1 MKNWQK
7 YAAGGAVVVV
17 ALVGTRAAGLWGT
30 SQAKDSQVLHFSLPT
45 PLNGLDTATVTDE
58 YSMDIVGNAG
68 EGLMR
73 ADKNGTPQP
82 AQAKSVKASA
92 DGKTWTITLR
102 PDLKWSD
109 GSALTANDFVYGWQR
124 ANDPATK
131 SEYAYLYSGIKNADK
146 IQSGDADKKTLGIS
160 AKGNVLTVIL
170 EKPLPQFESLLTFP
184 TFFPQQQKFVEKQGK
199 QFATTAAKSLYN
211 GPYKFEGWQG
221 TNNQFK
227 LVKNEH
233 YWDAKNVKTPEID
246 FQVIQKPEVAVQMYK
261 TGKLDAALVNTPQLA
276 QANKNN
282 KGYRVTPQATTVY
295 LAYNQSGS
303 VKALTNAKIR
313 QALNLATNRS
323 ELNSQV
329 LSGTST
335 AANSFTPKGL
345 SQANG
350 EDFATYAKQDYAY
363 NPTKARE
370 LFKEGLAELGVN
382 AVTLEIEADTDRVA
396 NAKDVVNYLQGQWS
410 KALPGLT
417 VTQKFVPFKQ
427 RLQDGSNKNFQVML
441 TQWGADYAEPTTFLD
456 LAATDNPNNY
466 NHNSTPAYD
475 ALLAK
480 AKGVDATDDK
490 QRSADELGL
499 EKIIHEQ
506 ALLNPLYYQAQPEL
520 VNPNIKGFNHHAV
533 GVSLDFKTA
542 VRQ

>member
-17 ALVGTRAAGLWGT
+17 ALVGTRAAGLWGNA
-30 SQAKDSQVLHFSLPT
+30 QGGNHQVLHFSLPT
-45 PLNGLDTATVTDE
+45 PLNGLDTATITDE
-58 YSMDIVGNAG
+58 YSMDIAGNAG
-68 EGLMR
+68 EGVMR

-82 AQAKSVKASA
+82 AQAQSVKASA

-102 PDLKWSD
+102 PNLKWSD
-109 GSALTANDFVYGWQR
+109 GSKLTAADFVYGWQR

-146 IQSGDADKKTLGIS
+146 IQAGQADKKTLGIT
-160 AKGNVLTVIL
+160 AKGNVLTVTL
-170 EKPLPQFESLLTFP
+170 EKPMPQFESLLTFP
-184 TFFPQQQKFVEKQGK
+184 TFFPQQEKFVTKQGK
-199 QFATTAAKSLYN
+199 GFATTSAKSLYN

-221 TNNQFK
+221 TNNEFK
-227 LVKNEH
+227 LVKNDN
-233 YWDAKNVKTPEID
+233 YWDAKHVKTPEID

-276 QANKNN
+276 QANKGN

-303 VKALTNAKIR
+303 VKALTNDKIR
-313 QALNLATNRS
+313 QALNLATNRP
-323 ELNSQV
+323 ELNAQV

-335 AANSFTPKGL
+335 SATTFTPKGL

-350 EDFATYAKQDYAY
+350 EDFATYAKQDYSY
-363 NPTKARE
+363 DPTKAQA
-370 LFKEGLAELGVN
+370 LFKSGLAEIG
-382 AVTLEIEADTDRVA
+382 ATSVTLEIEADTDRVA

-410 KALPGLT
+410 KVLPGLK
-417 VTQKFVPFKQ
+417 VTEKFVPFKQ
-427 RLQDGSNKNFQVML
+427 RLQDGTNKNFQIML

-480 AKGVDATDDK
+480 ATGVDATNDSK
-490 QRSADELGL
+490 RAVDEQGM
-499 EKIIHEQ
+499 EKMIHEQ

-520 VNPNIKGFNHHAV
+520 VNPQISGFYHHAV
-533 GVSLDFKTA
+533 GVPLDFKTA

>member
-17 ALVGTRAAGLWGT
+17 ALVGTRVAGFWGT
-30 SQAKDSQVLHFSLPT
+30 TQGGNRQVLHFSLPT
-45 PLNGLDTATVTDE
+45 PLNGLDTATITDE
-58 YSMDIVGNAG
+58 YSMDIAGNAG

-73 ADKNGTPQP
+73 ADKNGTPQL

-102 PDLKWSD
+102 SGLKWSD
-109 GSALTANDFVYGWQR
+109 GSKLTAADFVYGWQR

-131 SEYAYLYSGIKNADK
+131 SEYAYLYSGIKNADS
-146 IQSGDADKKTLGIS
+146 IQNGQADKKSLGIT
-160 AKGNVLTVIL
+160 AKGDVLTVTI

-199 QFATTAAKSLYN
+199 QFATTAAK
-211 GPYKFEGWQG
+211 FEGWQG

-227 LVKNEH
+227 LVKNDQ
-233 YWDAKNVKTPEID
+233 YWDAKHVKTPEID

-276 QANKNN
+276 QANKSNQ
-282 KGYRVTPQATTVY
+282 GYRVTPQATTVY

-303 VKALTNAKIR
+303 VKALTNEKIR
-313 QALNLATNRS
+313 QALNLATNRP

-335 AANSFTPKGL
+335 SATSFTPKGL

-350 EDFATYAKQDYAY
+350 KDFATYAKQDYAY
-363 NPTKARE
+363 DATKARE
-370 LFKEGLAELGVN
+370 LFKAGLAEIG
-382 AVTLEIEADTDRVA
+382 ATSVTLEIEADTDRVA

-410 KALPGLT
+410 KELPGLK
-417 VTQKFVPFKQ
+417 VTEKFVPFKQ
-427 RLQDGSNKNFQVML
+427 RLQDGTNKNFQVML
-441 TQWGADYAEPTTFLD
+441 TQWGADYAEPITFLD

-466 NHNSTPAYD
+466 THNSTPAFD
-475 ALLAK
+475 DLLAK
-480 AKGVDATDDK
+480 ATGVDATDDHK
-490 QRSADELGL
+490 RATDELGM

-520 VNPNIKGFNHHAV
+520 VSPNITGFYHHAV
-533 GVSLDFKTA
+533 GVPLDFKTA